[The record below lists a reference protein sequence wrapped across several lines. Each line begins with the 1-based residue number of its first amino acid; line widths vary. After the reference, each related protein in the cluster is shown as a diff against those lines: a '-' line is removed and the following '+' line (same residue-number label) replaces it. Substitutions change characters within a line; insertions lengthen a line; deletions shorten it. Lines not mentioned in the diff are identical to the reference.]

1 MTRQHALSR
10 PARGRAALTGL
21 LCVLAA
27 LGCFATRA
35 VAATLYDVEVIVFR
49 YLAASDDGEQWPE
62 NTTVADDGIAPT
74 PLQQGLENLPD
85 SQFAL
90 NAVAGALQRSGAYR
104 VLAHRLWRQS
114 AYDRHSAVPYL
125 LHTSPGSSGR
135 EVDGSITLI
144 RERYLHMAVDLTL
157 TSPDVLYRLDEA
169 RRMRSGELNYFDNP
183 HFGVIVRVTPYGSEE
198 SAPEDAG
205 ATGGDDSAT
214 VPDEEADTAAEPASD
229 SSPSS
234 PPD

>member
-1 MTRQHALSR
+1 MTRLHALPR
-10 PARGRAALTGL
+10 TARGRMTLTGL

-27 LGCFATRA
+27 LGCLDTRA
-35 VAATLYDVEVIVFR
+35 VAATRYDVEVIVFR

-62 NTTVADDGIAPT
+62 NTALTGDGFAST

-90 NAVAGALQRSGAYR
+90 NGVAGALQRSSAYR

-125 LHTSPGSSGR
+125 LHTTPGSSDS

-144 RERYLHMAVDLTL
+144 RERYLHLAVDLTL
-157 TSPDVLYRLDEA
+157 TSPGALYRLDET
-169 RRMRSGELNYFDNP
+169 RRMRSGELHYFDNP
-183 HFGVIVRVTPYGSEE
+183 RFGVIARVTPVESDE
-198 SAPEDAG
+198 SAPEDEAG
-205 ATGGDDSAT
+205 AGESTT
-214 VPDEEADTAAEPASD
+214 VPNEEADTASEPAGE
-229 SSPSS
+229 PH
-234 PPD
+234 